1 MATVYNVL
9 DTRDK
14 QELAEKI
21 DADKNELSKTIQNT
35 KTELQ
40 SNIDALESRH
50 DEDKTDL
57 QTQIDSLESIKADKT
72 EITAHNTS
80 NTAHNDIRLLI
91 QNLTTKLNTIADSD
105 DSTLDQMSEIV
116 EYIKNNKELID
127 SITTTKVSVSDIINN
142 LVTNVANK
150 PLSAAMGVELKALI
164 DAIPDT
170 TLATVNEKILEHNVS
185 ADAHEDIRNDIVS
198 VQSDATAA
206 QTTADAAQALANNA
220 QDDADEA
227 LQRLNSLEVGSGK
240 IDRIVETT
248 NGIAVCE
255 DSLIDASLVGATVYG
270 ATRQNL
276 WVNPT
281 RGGSGVSI
289 MGNPDGSMTLAG
301 TNETD
306 ERAWIGYVRSYTL
319 RPGSTYTLSIDNDPP
334 EGVAVRVETRDASD
348 AVMDTMLMK
357 LEAGTN
363 VDTGVIQDDAAYV
376 NMLITVEP
384 GATASGTYRV
394 MLNEGSTA
402 EPWCPPGLN
411 GVDELSVVT
420 AGKNL
425 LMNPQN
431 DIVTS
436 GGLTFT
442 KQQDGGIMI
451 NGTSG
456 ASPAYYNFFFHNP
469 GKSIPAGALAG
480 ESVTISLNGMIDGLN
495 LALDV
500 FVNTAFDEYVP
511 ICSFTGGVITA
522 VVPDDATYFR
532 PFISVTANT
541 TFDNAI
547 VYPQLEIGS
556 TATAYEPPQ
565 VTTTPIDLSGH
576 ALNSLPDGTR
586 DELSVDATGA
596 VTLVKRTW
604 TQTING
610 TDLAEDYTSNTD
622 GCTIWDDVLE
632 YDSVDSD
639 GTSDWY
645 GDGIALGDV
654 LPTLNSA
661 FAKAIVGFSGT
672 SYSVSTRKYLYVN
685 APSAGPTDYA
695 GSRAWLDQNPLT
707 LVYKLATPQEIY
719 LGTIDSPAL
728 PAQTSHVWFSSNIPV
743 NDFSVRYWLPNGELV
758 EELYRTGATE
768 EISDNEIISIWNGA
782 TGDIIE
788 ATNADIEAIFE

>member
-14 QELAEKI
+14 QELTEKI

-40 SNIDALESRH
+40 SNIDALESQH
-50 DEDKTDL
+50 NEDKTEL
-57 QTQIDSLESIKADKT
+57 QTQIYSLESIKADKT

-91 QNLTTKLNTIADSD
+91 QNLITKLNTIADSD

-185 ADAHEDIRNDIVS
+185 ADAHEDMRNDIVS

-255 DSLIDASLVGATVYG
+255 DPLIDAPLVGATVYG
-270 ATRQNL
+270 NTRQNL
-276 WVNPT
+276 WVDDGATLQFAGVTVT
-281 RGGSGVSI
+281 RNG
-289 MGNPDGSMTLAG
+289 DGSVTASG
-301 TNETD
+301 ESTATSNQGSVYAVD
-306 ERAWIGYVRSYTL
+306 VYSL
-319 RPGSTYTLSIDNDPP
+319 RPGYSYVLSVDKYSGKCVPHLQFYTADGKPALGSMQTIAAGSVSKSFTVDGDWTYCRMGFLAR
-334 EGVAVRVETRDASD
+334 E
-348 AVMDTMLMK
+348 
-357 LEAGTN
+357 
-363 VDTGVIQDDAAYV
+363 TGV
-376 NMLITVEP
+376 
-384 GATASGTYRV
+384 ASGTYRV
-394 MLNEGSTA
+394 MLNEGDAA

-411 GVDELSVVT
+411 GVEELSIVT

-425 LMNPQN
+425 LPADESEWNTSN
-431 DIVTS
+431 NTSTSIDGDIVTVSSTSGTYTRVEVHMEFLAGMTVHFGRKSAS
-436 GGLTFT
+436 GGYAIMQLTYSVDGKTYFITTDDSPHTVPSYATNIFIQLYCNNSANDGAYTTVFT
-442 KQQDGGIMI
+442 M
-451 NGTSG
+451 
-456 ASPAYYNFFFHNP
+456 PY
-469 GKSIPAGALAG
+469 LR
-480 ESVTISLNGMIDGLN
+480 IDGM
-495 LALDV
+495 A
-500 FVNTAFDEYVP
+500 EYAP
-511 ICSFTGGVITA
+511 LSGF
-522 VVPDDATYFR
+522 
-532 PFISVTANT
+532 
-541 TFDNAI
+541 
-547 VYPQLEIGS
+547 
-556 TATAYEPPQ
+556 
-565 VTTTPIDLSGH
+565 TTTPIDLDGH

-586 DELSVDATGA
+586 DELRVDATGA
-596 VTLVKRTW
+596 VTLVQRVGVATAPTAASGWAWVSSTSRGRFTFPATSRNTGTW
-604 TQTING
+604 DQSKELLC
-610 TDLAEDYTSNTD
+610 DKLPPATSVN
-622 GCTIWDDVLE
+622 DVSHAVTVNNAG
-632 YDSVDSD
+632 YAKNPAI
-639 GTSDWY
+639 TSTATAATVA
-645 GDGIALGDV
+645 GGA
-654 LPTLNSA
+654 T
-661 FAKAIVGFSGT
+661 
-672 SYSVSTRKYLYVN
+672 YLY
-685 APSAGPTDYA
+685 P
-695 GSRAWLDQNPLT
+695 
-707 LVYKLATPQEIY
+707 LATPQVIY
-719 LGTIDSPAL
+719 LGTIDSPTL

>member
-14 QELAEKI
+14 QELTEKI

-40 SNIDALESRH
+40 SNIDALESQH

-142 LVTNVANK
+142 LVTNVTNK

-248 NGIAVCE
+248 NGVAVCA
-255 DSLIDASLVGATVYG
+255 DPLIGVPLVGATVYG
-270 ATRQNL
+270 STRQNL

-281 RGGSGVSI
+281 RSTSGVSVT
-289 MGNPDGSMTLAG
+289 GNPDGSMTLAG

-306 ERAWIGYVRSYTL
+306 ETAWLGYVKRYTL
-319 RPGSTYTLSIDNDPP
+319 RPGSTYTLSTDHALP
-334 EGVAVRVETRDASD
+334 EGVAVRVETRDASN
-348 AVMDTMLMK
+348 AVIDTMAMK

-376 NMLITVEP
+376 HMIVTVES
-384 GATASGTYRV
+384 GATASGTYRI

-411 GVDELSVVT
+411 GVDELSVVC

-425 LMNPQN
+425 LKNPQN

-442 KQQDGGIMI
+442 KQPDGGVVI

-456 ASPAYYNFFFHNP
+456 ASPAYYNFFDSGNP
-469 GKSIPAGALAG
+469 DGHTPISALAG
-480 ESVTISLNGMIDGLN
+480 KSVVISCDGMVGGIN
-495 LALDV
+495 LVLDV
-500 FVNTAFDEYVP
+500 FLDWALSDRVT
-511 ICSFTGGVITA
+511 ICSIAGGTLTGIL
-522 VVPDDATYFR
+522 PDNATYLR
-532 PFISVTANT
+532 PFISVAANT
-541 TFDNAI
+541 TLDNVV
-547 VYPQLEIGS
+547 VYPQVEVGS
-556 TATAYEPPQ
+556 TATDYEPPQ

-576 ALNSLPDGTR
+576 TLSSLPDGTR

-596 VTLVKRTW
+596 VTL
-604 TQTING
+604 TQRVGVIEYAADDFIAAHGGSEYVEIEIPDKYAGG
-610 TDLAEDYTSNTD
+610 TDFSRSKQMSDFS
-622 GCTIWDDVLE
+622 TIGNV
-632 YDSVDSD
+632 
-639 GTSDWY
+639 
-645 GDGIALGDV
+645 GIARGYPETSV
-654 LPTLNSA
+654 YTEGSRSA
-661 FAKAIVGFSGT
+661 LRSGT
-672 SYSVSTRKYLYVN
+672 GVTESSVSEQLANLKAMLGTKTWHHL
-685 APSAGPTDYA
+685 
-695 GSRAWLDQNPLT
+695 
-707 LVYKLATPQEIY
+707 YKLAEPQIIY

-728 PAQTSHVWFSSNIPV
+728 PAQTSHIWFSSNIPV